1 MPRTSP
7 EPTSLEEIGA
17 RLQLTREALGRT
29 QVMMAKLMGSV
40 TNGQAWE
47 NYESGRRRISIDHA
61 LKLCQTCRLTLEWIY
76 QGQSHGLPPDLR
88 GDIEQLMVRRSS
100 NQRTSKRS
108 RS

>member
-1 MPRTSP
+1 MPRTP
-7 EPTSLEEIGA
+7 PDPTALEEIGI
-17 RLQLTREALGRT
+17 RLQLTREALGHT

-76 QGQSHGLPPDLR
+76 QGQLQGLPPDLR
-88 GDIEQLMVRRSS
+88 ASIEQLMVRREGHLT
-100 NQRTSKRS
+100 NRKS